1 MSCVR
6 QWYQQEIERGYL
18 LEKARSLLDDE
29 QSISKAGA
37 QAQDP
42 QEAAQA
48 RVDAAPPYLI
58 NRVKK
63 GEPVPQVS
71 ASVGARMQRMGPWSC
86 GANAVTLRTAYRDES
101 TRRLVL

>member
-1 MSCVR
+1 VSCVR

-71 ASVGARMQRMGPWSC
+71 ASVGARMQRMGPWSW
-86 GANAVTLRTAYRDES
+86 GKRSDEVRTAYRDETLFS
-101 TRRLVL
+101 ENH